1 MVTKIKT
8 VMPNSTVEKLRKQT
22 IKSVMD
28 LIMLSG
34 IKNGPMSGYDAIA
47 FIHDKFGILISSGT
61 IYSHLYA
68 LERNGLIE
76 GMWTKNKRV
85 YELTEKG
92 EQTLEAVSNSSEEI
106 LNHLR
111 NVLVHA

>member
-1 MVTKIKT
+1 MITIKT
-8 VMPNSTVEKLRKQT
+8 LMANKTVERLRKQT

-28 LIMLSG
+28 IIMLSG
-34 IKNGPMSGYDAIA
+34 IKNGPMSGYDTIA

-76 GMWTKNKRV
+76 GIWTKNKRV
-85 YELTEKG
+85 YDLTEKG
-92 EQTLEAVSNSSEEI
+92 KQTLETLSNSNEEI
-106 LNHLR
+106 LDLLR
-111 NVLVHA
+111 DVLVPE